1 MMSPEDELCLLL
13 ARGQLSAEGQERA
26 LRLLESP
33 LRWDLLFNRAREH
46 QVIPLLYRNLRSLE
60 FHGVPDAARAQLK
73 DAFRVNALRNAF
85 LAGELAR
92 VLGLLND
99 SGVRVIPLK
108 GVTLAKSLYGDPAFR
123 ACSDIDILVPPGE
136 ALRARRL
143 ILAHGY
149 TSPFT
154 EEFFA
159 HDQFRTGAECPLFP
173 EKQALRYLL
182 EVHWTLLQ
190 HSRKDEQAM
199 QDLWSQARPKDFFG
213 VRAYGLT
220 LEWEFLYLAWHAAY
234 HKWHT
239 LKWLAD
245 IHELCVSAPIDWQQ
259 VREKAERFELDLV
272 VGPTLTACSSLFG
285 TPVPANFPS
294 RALPRGVQLYPTS
307 LAPFEAC
314 NPTIFHPW
322 LLKRSSERL
331 RCFAEMI
338 FVPRLSDAMA
348 FHLPHSLSFLYY
360 LLRPLRL
367 TYKWAG
373 LFLWVGFQRLRHRG
387 SSSST
392 S

>member
-1 MMSPEDELCLLL
+1 MSPEDELCLLL

-245 IHELCVSAPIDWQQ
+245 IHDLCVSMPIDWQQ

-272 VGPTLTACSSLFG
+272 VGATLTACSTLFG
-285 TPVPANFPS
+285 PLPHPNLPS
-294 RALPRGVQLYPTS
+294 RALPPQVQLFPNSRSPSEVWKAS
-307 LAPFEAC
+307 LFR
-314 NPTIFHPW
+314 TW
-322 LLKRSSERL
+322 SWKRPSEKLRYWVAVILVPKRADARL
-331 RCFAEMI
+331 
-338 FVPRLSDAMA
+338 
-348 FHLPHSLSFLYY
+348 FHLPSSLSVLYY
-360 LLRPLRL
+360 FLRPIRL
-367 TYKWAG
+367 TCKWSWLLLG
-373 LFLWVGFQRLRHRG
+373 VGVRRLRHWLRF
-387 SSSST
+387 SPP
-392 S
+392 